1 MYTSFAL
8 LSILIS
14 CQSQIFVEKDGFVEI
29 EAEYFHIQTNSKER
43 NWQIIDKFNH
53 RSVNDPDS
61 MEYLTASEGRYL
73 ELLPDT
79 RVTHDDELLPGINF
93 SNEPGLSVL
102 DYKVKFQTPGKYYVW
117 VRTFSTGTEDNG
129 IHVGIDGYWPESG
142 QRMQWCEG
150 KNQWTWESKQRTDS
164 IHCGE
169 PKKIFLEIIEP
180 GLHTIQFS
188 MREDGFAFDKFVLTT
203 KYRKPIN

>member
-1 MYTSFAL
+1 
-8 LSILIS
+8 
-14 CQSQIFVEKDGFVEI
+14 
-29 EAEYFHIQTNSKER
+29 
-43 NWQIIDKFNH
+43 
-53 RSVNDPDS
+53 
-61 MEYLTASEGRYL
+61 
-73 ELLPDT
+73 
-79 RVTHDDELLPGINF
+79 
-93 SNEPGLSVL
+93 
-102 DYKVKFQTPGKYYVW
+102 
-117 VRTFSTGTEDNG
+117 
-129 IHVGIDGYWPESG
+129 
-142 QRMQWCEG
+142 MQWCEG